1 MSKFKKGDKVLVFGG
16 HQASDN
22 IRTVYN
28 RLGAGSEIYSLKEL
42 NYYVLVHFM
51 VRVCL
56 DNPINRLLYPEYK
69 PYKHFL
75 VEELPNEKEN
85 K

>member
-16 HQASDN
+16 YQASDN
-22 IRTVYN
+22 IRTINN
-28 RLGAGSEIYSLKEL
+28 RCVAGSEIYSLKEL
-42 NYYVLVHFM
+42 SYYVIEYHM
-51 VRVCL
+51 VRAFL